1 MKIEFWE
8 KTFEDDSTFLFGAAP
23 NRTIG
28 EFEHLFDRQWN
39 ILDVGCGDGKN
50 AIYLAKQGFE
60 NIDAFD
66 VSKNAINKISRLCE
80 KHSLNIHTQNTT
92 VQEFKFDKQ
101 YDLMLSFGVFHF
113 VDKCEWKSFIKR
125 AKENTKLGG
134 IHIIQMFTDEIA
146 PTFDIAPYAIGLA
159 KDGEIKSIYED
170 WEILQFMSYTFEEE
184 HENVPRHKHASNK
197 LVARKI
203 I

>member
-8 KTFEDDSTFLFGAAP
+8 KAFEDDNTFLFGAAP
-23 NRTIG
+23 NKTIV
-28 EFEHLFDRQWN
+28 EFEHMFNKEWSV
-39 ILDVGCGDGKN
+39 LDVGCGDGKN
-50 AIYLAKQGFE
+50 SIYLAKQGFE
-60 NIDAFD
+60 HIDAFD
-66 VSKNAINKISRLCE
+66 ISENAIAKINRLCE
-80 KHSLNIHTQNTT
+80 KHDLNINTQNTT
-92 VQEFKFDKQ
+92 VKEFEFKTQ
-101 YDLMLSFGVFHF
+101 YELVLSFGVFHF
-113 VDKCEWKSFIKR
+113 IDKDEWKAFIKR
-125 AKENTKLGG
+125 AKENTTVGG

-159 KDGEIKSIYED
+159 KDGEIKAMYED

-203 I
+203 K